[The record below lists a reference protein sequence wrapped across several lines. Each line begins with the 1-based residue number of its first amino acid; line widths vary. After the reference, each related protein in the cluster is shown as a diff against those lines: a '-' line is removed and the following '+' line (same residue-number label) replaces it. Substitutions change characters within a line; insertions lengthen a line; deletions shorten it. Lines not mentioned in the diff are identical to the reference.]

1 MDKLMSS
8 FCSISLCF
16 HFDWHGS
23 SKRVRGA
30 AAARCGF
37 GSLKIICSP
46 TPISIS
52 AFGSEARKRC
62 SRRQSVCRNGYC
74 RLPPPPHTA
83 WRCLWARGPETETER
98 EIVPVM
104 LSVRRSTYARR
115 LLNDSQTAIWNL
127 FDAIL
132 IVRCVRVTHCY
143 ENTPCPARLGSF
155 WISFICQRSLDGFT
169 CVCQSVYV
177 CCTQSLYA

>member
-16 HFDWHGS
+16 HSDWHGS
-23 SKRVRGA
+23 NKRVRVRRRCGA
-30 AAARCGF
+30 ALVLWKSFA
-37 GSLKIICSP
+37 P
-46 TPISIS
+46 Q
-52 AFGSEARKRC
+52 
-62 SRRQSVCRNGYC
+62 RQSPYLRSDLRHANDVQDVRVSAGTATVVSPHPLIQHDVARERGDLRPRLRGRLCRWFF
-74 RLPPPPHTA
+74 L
-83 WRCLWARGPETETER
+83 
-98 EIVPVM
+98 
-104 LSVRRSTYARR
+104 VRRSTYARR

-132 IVRCVRVTHCY
+132 IARCVRVTHCC
-143 ENTPCPARLGSF
+143 ENTPCPARHGSF

-177 CCTQSLYA
+177 RCM